1 MSISTEFRD
10 LIKDFEKYKT
20 TNTDF
25 HAGDLIEHSTWAAFY
40 VNDLFTNL
48 DMDNP
53 LHKVWKQTIVD
64 EAERNGVTI
73 DYQKVLILSAFLHD
87 IGKGGGGKTTYYD
100 KPDHEMIGAT
110 YINMKSYR
118 DVNGDGIDLEQMFN
132 DFNLTQ
138 LEIDIITVLVEG
150 HWLIGKVITKPDKA
164 ENFVKEFEKIYKAY
178 INDPNMY
185 LFKLVAMMQLIICIA
200 DVMATKK
207 YEGHTVR
214 IDDFPQIPF
223 VKDGPHIPKEYM
235 YTHFKYDNIIA
246 KFVPLV
252 YKYLDKNYSG
262 GSSVSPIEGIISNI
276 SSVPIDFVESALN
289 SLGTLDDNSRDRII
303 SASILNKRYDIA
315 TIFYIYTLKQ
325 HNINIMNALITEL
338 LNEDLLEDFITYI
351 KGENTYKPIVSAV
364 LNNII
369 INNISEGLTPFLIT
383 HREFLTLE
391 TLQKAKESYIEAKE
405 TGNNELEAEIIYNEI
420 KGNYKSPDGFFKD
433 EKHKEFCEEIKPENY
448 PEPLIETTKKTIFKI
463 PSIIRGGF
471 KPVHLNNPPQE
482 DMVDLKQLLT
492 YDNYGGQVPSLFG
505 DDFTLDM
512 DWVYECIKYMKGLP
526 IEDKYTILGYTYNG
540 DEFINLLLINN
551 IPKLKTK
558 ISLIKKKGNDKY
570 KKHYFPIFFQLIT
583 IIKDGKNPRIKRLID
598 TAPITLLDIKNVINN
613 SNLTDTYLYILEKL
627 EYFTDELYAVCIK
640 MAALDL
646 KRILDNAPAMTKT
659 SILYRGVKDKYYYS
673 DPSRKT
679 FQTNTFISTSFNPE
693 AAFEF
698 ADKKCC
704 FKKIIA
710 GPGTRGLFIEAIS
723 QIPGEREIL
732 LNVGTK
738 FNIIEDKDKEYFAV
752 DERNKLEDICST
764 KGKEVMNITTMEV
777 IP

>member
-20 TNTDF
+20 KNTEF
-25 HAGDLIEHSTWAAFY
+25 HAGDLLEHITWTAYY

-48 DMDNP
+48 DMNNP
-53 LHKVWKQTIVD
+53 LHNVWNQSIVD
-64 EAERNGVTI
+64 EAQRNGINI
-73 DYQKVLILSAFLHD
+73 DVQKVLILTAFLHD
-87 IGKGGGGKTTYYD
+87 IGKGGDGNTTYYD
-100 KPDHEMIGAT
+100 KPDHELTGAT
-110 YINMKSYR
+110 YIDLNSYR
-118 DVNGDGIDLEQMFN
+118 DINSDRIDLEKMFKDFGLN
-132 DFNLTQ
+132 D
-138 LEIDIITVLVEG
+138 LEVKIITVLVGG
-150 HWLIGKVITKPDKA
+150 HWLIGKVIKNPNKS
-164 ENFVKEFEKIYKAY
+164 ENFVKEFEKIYKSY
-178 INDPNMY
+178 INDPNNY

-207 YEGHTVR
+207 YEGHTVH
-214 IDDFPQIPF
+214 IDEFPQIPF
-223 VKDGPHIPKEYM
+223 VKDGPHKPAEYM
-235 YTHFKYDNIIA
+235 FEKFKYRTIID

-252 YKYLDKNYSG
+252 YKYLDKNYSS
-262 GSSVSPIEGIISNI
+262 GSSTSVIYQIINNI
-276 SSVPIDFVESALN
+276 SSIHIDFVESALKTA
-289 SLGTLDDNSRDRII
+289 GVLDDNLRDALVI
-303 SASILNKRYDIA
+303 ASVDSKRYDIA
-315 TIFYIYTLKQ
+315 IMLYIIIGVDVFTTL
-325 HNINIMNALITEL
+325 INEL
-338 LNEDLLEDFITYI
+338 LVDGISLEDFISYI
-351 KGENTYKPIVSAV
+351 KGENEYKKFIPYI

-369 INNISEGLTPFLIT
+369 INNISEGLTPFLIN

-391 TLQKAKESYIEAKE
+391 TLQKAKEAYIEAKE
-405 TGNNELEAEIIYNEI
+405 TGDKEFEAQVIYNEI
-420 KGNYKSPDGFFKD
+420 KGNYKAPDGFFKD

-448 PEPLIETTKKTIFKI
+448 PDPLIETTKKTIFKI
-463 PSIIRGGF
+463 PSIIRGEF
-471 KPVHLNNPPQE
+471 KPIHLTNPPSE
-482 DMVDLKQLLT
+482 EMVDLNQILI

-512 DWVYECIKYMKGLP
+512 DWVYECIKYMKDLP

-540 DEFINLLLINN
+540 DEFINSFLMNN

-558 ISLIKKKGNDKY
+558 ISLIKKNGKDKY
-570 KKHYFPIFFQLIT
+570 KKHYLPIFFQLIT
-583 IIKDGKNPRIKRLID
+583 LIKEGKNPGIKRLID

-613 SNLTDTYLYILEKL
+613 SNLTDTYRYILEKL
-627 EYFTDELYAVCIK
+627 EYFTDELYAVCIR

-646 KRILDNAPAMTKT
+646 KRILDNSPAMTKT

-732 LNVGTK
+732 LNIGTK
-738 FNIIEDKDKEYFAV
+738 FNIIEDKDKAYFAV
-752 DERNKLEDICST
+752 DEKKKLEDICST
-764 KGKEVMNITTMEV
+764 KGKQVMNITTMEIV
-777 IP
+777 P